1 MVLIVWKTVFEV
13 GFSIL
18 IILGIIA
25 VGSFFVVKSLSAS
38 FKEVFK
44 YQSKFD
50 IELRKS
56 LNLLSK
62 VIVHPT
68 LSEYLNMNI
77 KELTNS
83 EKKNIMLFVD
93 EIYLK
98 IDTTLPSNQYIVET
112 YENLQELRRVRDSL
126 VLIFNQKILM
136 FPFNVYARLLKMK
149 KWDIYTKE

>member
-1 MVLIVWKTVFEV
+1 MLFVDWKTVFEV
-13 GFSIL
+13 LFAIL
-18 IILGIIA
+18 FLAGMIVL
-25 VGSFFVVKSLSAS
+25 GSFFIVRSLSAS

-62 VIVHPT
+62 VIESQT
-68 LSEYLNMNI
+68 LTNYLNQNI
-77 KELTNS
+77 KELTNA
-83 EKKNIMLFVD
+83 EKKKIMLFVD
-93 EIYLK
+93 QLYLQ
-98 IDTTLPSNQYIVET
+98 IDTSLPINQYIVET

-149 KWDIYTKE
+149 KSEVYTIE